1 MWPSA
6 FVVARH
12 LPSAQYEVFLRHDG
26 IELLSTRS
34 MSTARI
40 RPLLCFVADV
50 LCWVLLLVHQLPTS
64 IPSLTAGLGRF
75 RSVLIPPRMQNG
87 LLCDPGI
94 TG

>member
-12 LPSAQYEVFLRHDG
+12 LPSAQYEVYLRHDG

-40 RPLLCFVADV
+40 RHLFCFAAD
-50 LCWVLLLVHQLPTS
+50 LSCWVLLLVHQLPTL

-87 LLCDPGI
+87 GLCYLDIIG
-94 TG
+94 